1 MPLIALLLAF
11 AATDASASFTAPVEL
26 SAAPYG
32 LGGTAATDAA
42 GTTTVVIT
50 GANGALLRERRRGAA
65 WSAGTRLPGRPKG
78 VAGQVVEAAGNGA
91 LAIAWRI
98 DSPRAYSGI
107 AVALRDPGGAL
118 SQPIAIAGSAAGGV
132 RHPALAI
139 DARGDALLAYSA
151 GTRKAHLSDRGKVAV
166 TYRRAG
172 GAFAKPVIV
181 DGTTASA
188 PKVALAPDGSGVVAW
203 TRSGHVYGVVIGAG
217 GRIGDAKALASA
229 PGVSSLAVVAANGG
243 VATVLWT
250 ARSSSQRRV
259 SAVYNPRGGAFGR
272 ARTVASTSVFRVG
285 AQAAADD
292 RGRMVAAWREEGVA
306 GSPGMVSSS
315 IVAAGGVVGRPRG
328 YRPRRRAPPHRLR
341 HVAVGG
347 DGRRSSGDRLGLRR
361 RPPPVRRA
369 GGDRVADRTGRAA
382 DRGERQPHE
391 RHLDAARGRRDDRRA
406 RASDAGVHASRR
418 TRHPAD
424 AVAAPARRRRHLSHD
439 PFTR

>member
-1 MPLIALLLAF
+1 MRRMLLIAVLLAF
-11 AATDASASFTAPVEL
+11 AASDTSASFTAPVEL

-50 GANGALLRERRRGAA
+50 GANGTLLRERRRGGA

-78 VAGQVVEAAGNGA
+78 VAGPVVDAAGNGA
-91 LAIAWRI
+91 LAIAWRV

-139 DARGDALLAYSA
+139 DARGDALLAYNA
-151 GTRKAHLSDRGKVAV
+151 GTRTSHLSDRGTVAV

-181 DGTTASA
+181 DGGTAGA

-203 TRSGHVYGVVIGAG
+203 TRGGRVYGVVIAAG
-217 GRIGDAKALASA
+217 GRIGKAKALASA
-229 PGVSSLAVVAANGG
+229 PGVSSLAAVAANGG
-243 VATVLWT
+243 AATVLWT
-250 ARSSSQRRV
+250 ARGSSQRRV
-259 SAVYNPRGGAFGR
+259 SAVYSQRGGAFVR
-272 ARTVASTSVFRVG
+272 ARTVASASVFRVG

-306 GSPGMVSSS
+306 GSPGAVSSS
-315 IVAAGGVVGRPRG
+315 IVTAGGVVGRPLGPARVVV
-328 YRPRRRAPPHRLR
+328 RRRTGIVTSPSVAMTGGRAVIAWGYGADRRRFGVQAAIGSPTAPGARETVASVSLTSVTSAPPVVDATIDAQGPATLVFTLPAERGTPPMLSQRL
-341 HVAVGG
+341 
-347 DGRRSSGDRLGLRR
+347 L
-361 RPPPVRRA
+361 
-369 GGDRVADRTGRAA
+369 AA
-382 DRGERQPHE
+382 DG
-391 RHLDAARGRRDDRRA
+391 
-406 RASDAGVHASRR
+406 
-418 TRHPAD
+418 T
-424 AVAAPARRRRHLSHD
+424 
-439 PFTR
+439 